1 MADPHVGTEAG
12 AAPEP
17 LVDPAALAT
26 VASLQRPGAPDLVA
40 RVLGLFAEDAPNRV
54 AEIAAGVGAF
64 DAETVRVAAHT
75 LKSSAA
81 NVGATR
87 LSSRCALIERAAR
100 ELNLAA
106 CMALADA
113 LEALLDD
120 TLEALERSRSEGGAG
135 GTAAGTRAA

>member
-1 MADPHVGTEAG
+1 MADPHVGTGAG

-40 RVLGLFAEDAPNRV
+40 RVLRLFAEDAPRRV
-54 AEIAAGVGAF
+54 AEIAEGVAAF
-64 DAETVRVAAHT
+64 DAETVRTAAHT

-100 ELNLAA
+100 ELNLAG

-113 LEALLDD
+113 LGTLLDD
-120 TLEALERSRSEGGAG
+120 TLEALERSEGEARGPA
-135 GTAAGTRAA
+135 TGTRAA